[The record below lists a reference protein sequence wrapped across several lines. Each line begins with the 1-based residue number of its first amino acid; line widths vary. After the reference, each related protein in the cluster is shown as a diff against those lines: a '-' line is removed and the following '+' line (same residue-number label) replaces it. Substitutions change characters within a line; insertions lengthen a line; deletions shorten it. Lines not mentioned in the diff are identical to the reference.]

1 MRSAIGA
8 GIVVA
13 GFLATPAAF
22 AGELADLLRDSLEHP
37 SVNAA
42 RLAGDAKER
51 DLSAETGRYF
61 GSGAL
66 FADASTYD
74 DERFMGVLTPAAFAD
89 PPFAQ
94 DINRY
99 GAVFSVPLDLAGA
112 IRASRNAVEHDL
124 AAARLAERQTTLLK
138 LSDTTAAYVQL
149 QALLR
154 QQRVLAVQRDRVTQ
168 TVERVTL
175 QVETQQS
182 SVAELRLAQAEL
194 SRLRS
199 DEIRLSGAIE
209 FAQAALEES
218 SGRQLVPESDAIV
231 IPAWDSPDAAD
242 TLPAALAREREYT
255 SAARANAT
263 ERALWPALSLVT
275 DYTQFDGGG
284 NSTDAWGVMVRL
296 NVPIDPSGWRRVS
309 AAKAEA
315 KAASQGA
322 LAAQRESQRAWTS
335 LATAY
340 RSAMADVAA
349 LRDEVG
355 AREEVVRVQAE
366 LERVGLA
373 SLEEFLR
380 QQRDLLDAESRL
392 GAAEAQAV
400 NSWAAAQ
407 VLGGT
412 PAETFIARID
422 VAGGL
427 PPATSGTAAR

>member
-1 MRSAIGA
+1 
-8 GIVVA
+8 
-13 GFLATPAAF
+13 
-22 AGELADLLRDSLEHP
+22 
-37 SVNAA
+37 
-42 RLAGDAKER
+42 
-51 DLSAETGRYF
+51 
-61 GSGAL
+61 
-66 FADASTYD
+66 
-74 DERFMGVLTPAAFAD
+74 
-89 PPFAQ
+89 
-94 DINRY
+94 
-99 GAVFSVPLDLAGA
+99 
-112 IRASRNAVEHDL
+112 
-124 AAARLAERQTTLLK
+124 
-138 LSDTTAAYVQL
+138 
-149 QALLR
+149 
-154 QQRVLAVQRDRVTQ
+154 
-168 TVERVTL
+168 
-175 QVETQQS
+175 
-182 SVAELRLAQAEL
+182 
-194 SRLRS
+194 
-199 DEIRLSGAIE
+199 
-209 FAQAALEES
+209 
-218 SGRQLVPESDAIV
+218 VPESDAIV
-231 IPAWDSPDAAD
+231 IPAWDAPDAAD
-242 TLPAALAREREYT
+242 MLPAALAREREGT
-255 SAARANAT
+255 AKEHARAT
-263 ERALWPALSLVT
+263 ERELWPALSLVT

-296 NVPIDPSGWRRVS
+296 NVPIDPSGWRRIS

-422 VAGGL
+422 GAGGL
-427 PPATSGTAAR
+427 PPAVTGAAAR

>member
-1 MRSAIGA
+1 MRR
-8 GIVVA
+8 V
-13 GFLATPAAF
+13 AAF
-22 AGELADLLRDSLEHP
+22 MVAVGLLAAPPTQAGELAELLRDSLEHP

-42 RLAGDAKER
+42 QLAGDARQREL
-51 DLSAETGRYF
+51 DAETGRYF

-112 IRASRNAVEHDL
+112 IRASRSAAQHDL

-138 LSDTTAAYVQL
+138 LADTTAAYVRL
-149 QALLR
+149 QTLMR
-154 QQRVLAVQRDRVTQ
+154 QQRVLAVQRERVMQ
-168 TVERVTL
+168 TVERVRL
-175 QVETQQS
+175 EVETQQS
-182 SVAELRLAQAEL
+182 SVADLRLAEAEQ

-199 DEIRLSGAIE
+199 DEIRLAGAIE

-218 SGRQLVPESDAIV
+218 SGRPGVVPAGAMIAIPV
-231 IPAWDSPDAAD
+231 WGAPDPAD
-242 TLPAALAREREYT
+242 TLPAALAREQEGT
-255 SAARANAT
+255 AKEHARAT
-263 ERALWPALSLVT
+263 ERELWPALSLAT
-275 DYTQFDGGG
+275 DYTQFEGGG
-284 NSTDAWGVMVRL
+284 LSTDAWGVMLRV

-309 AAKAEA
+309 AARAEA
-315 KAASQGA
+315 KAASQVA
-322 LAAQRESQRAWTS
+322 ISAQRESRRAWTS

-400 NSWAAAQ
+400 DSWAAAQ
-407 VLGGT
+407 VLAGV
-412 PAETFIARID
+412 PAEQFIEHVD
-422 VAGGL
+422 GAGIQA
-427 PPATSGTAAR
+427 PAAGRTAAR

>member
-8 GIVVA
+8 AIVAA

-22 AGELADLLRDSLEHP
+22 AGELAELLRDSLEHP
-37 SVNAA
+37 AVSAA
-42 RLAGDAKER
+42 QLAGDAKQRE
-51 DLSAETGRYF
+51 LSAETGRYF

-149 QALLR
+149 QTLLR

-175 QVETQQS
+175 EVETQQS
-182 SVAELRLAQAEL
+182 SVAELRLAQAES

-218 SGRQLVPESDAIV
+218 SGRRLVPENDAIV
-231 IPAWDSPDAAD
+231 IPVWDSPEAAD
-242 TLPAALAREREYT
+242 TLPAALARERENT
-255 SAARANAT
+255 SAARASAT

-275 DYTQFDGGG
+275 DYTQFEGAG
-284 NSTDAWGVMVRL
+284 NSMDAWGVMVRL

-315 KAASQGA
+315 KAASQDA

-335 LATAY
+335 LSTAY

-412 PAETFIARID
+412 AAESFIARID
-422 VAGGL
+422 GVGGL
-427 PPATSGTAAR
+427 PPAVSGTDAR